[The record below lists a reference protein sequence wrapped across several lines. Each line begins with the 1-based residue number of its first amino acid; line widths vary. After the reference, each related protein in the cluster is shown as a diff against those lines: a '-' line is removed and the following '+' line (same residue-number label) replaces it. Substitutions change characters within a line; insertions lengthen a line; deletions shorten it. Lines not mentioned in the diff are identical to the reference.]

1 MAFDDSIERK
11 YERAFAQLGEVSPVF
26 PAEAKDEMAR
36 MIEQIV
42 RTDEH
47 LADIA
52 SMDQTAAVRGGFAAE
67 EAHAESF
74 NLDAILK
81 GKKFRA
87 ATDRYEEW
95 RALGF
100 GRNDSSTD
108 VIVHQDGVP
117 LHRAQIKYNGTA
129 KQTATEMR
137 QLGPDGTPKYGAND
151 SLVGPSDQ
159 INPTDGSPSVGDHL
173 ERAKLKN
180 AGTRPAVSAA
190 ADMAQGRAT
199 TRIEHDGASSQ
210 KMSLKEAR
218 ALGRDTRAGREYRQ
232 AYQDQFQAASTLK
245 HMAHAAKGAAAISAI
260 SSGVFNTV
268 ACCKLVAEGK
278 MTEGQAVVK
287 IAAEVTSSAADSA
300 IKAAGVTGAQSL
312 MVRLGGQQAVAQL
325 AKQGASSLLRS
336 NAVTVGV
343 IVTID
348 VVKDLVRLAAGK
360 ISPAHFEE
368 RFGKNLLTT
377 SAGVL
382 GSSVGMGI
390 ASASTLAFAPLAGAI
405 AGGLVAGLAMQFA
418 IEHGIEKPYREI
430 LEDTARTRDSMR
442 LLAHVSQRMLE
453 GQAVFQAFL
462 VEDAKLEADF
472 YRQVARIDE
481 AGDEMT
487 KAIDKL

>member
-1 MAFDDSIERK
+1 MASDDSIERK
-11 YERAFAQLGEVSPVF
+11 YERAFAQLGETNAVF
-26 PAEAKDEMAR
+26 PAQAKDEMAR

-47 LADIA
+47 LANIV
-52 SMDQTAAVRGGFAAE
+52 STGQTDAIRGGFAAE
-67 EAHAESF
+67 EVHAESF

-81 GKKFRA
+81 GKSFRA

-95 RALGF
+95 RGLGF
-100 GRNDSSTD
+100 GRNDGATD
-108 VIVHQDGVP
+108 VVVHQDGVP
-117 LHRAQIKYNGTA
+117 LHRSQLKYNGTA
-129 KQTATEMR
+129 EQTAAEMR
-137 QLGPDGTPKYGAND
+137 QLSPDGTPKYGAND

-159 INPTDGSPSVGDHL
+159 ISPTDGSPSVGDHL

-180 AGTRPAVSAA
+180 ASTRPAVSRA

-199 TRIEHDGASSQ
+199 TRIEHDGAGSQ
-210 KMSLKEAR
+210 DVTLKEAR
-218 ALGRDTRAGREYRQ
+218 AIGRGTEAGRERRQ

-278 MTEGQAVVK
+278 MTEGQAVAK
-287 IAAEVTSSAADSA
+287 IAAEVTASAADSA
-300 IKAAGVTGAQSL
+300 IKAAGVTGAQSV
-312 MVRLGGQQAVAQL
+312 MVRLGGQQAAVQL
-325 AKQGASSLLRS
+325 AKQGVGTLLRS

-348 VVKDLVRLAAGK
+348 VVRSLVRLAAGK
-360 ISPAHFEE
+360 ITPAQFEE

-390 ASASTLAFAPLAGAI
+390 VGASSLTFAPLAGAI

-418 IEHGIEKPYREI
+418 IEHGIENPYREM

-442 LLAHVSQRMLE
+442 LVAHVSQRMLE
-453 GQAVFQAFL
+453 GQAVFEAFL
-462 VEDAKLEADF
+462 IEDAKLEGEF
-472 YRQVARIDE
+472 QQQVARIDE

-487 KAIDKL
+487 TAIDTL